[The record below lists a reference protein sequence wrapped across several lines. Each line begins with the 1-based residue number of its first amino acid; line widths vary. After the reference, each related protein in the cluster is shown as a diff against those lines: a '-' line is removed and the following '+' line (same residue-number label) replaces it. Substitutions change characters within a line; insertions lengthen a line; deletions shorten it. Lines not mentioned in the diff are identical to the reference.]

1 MEKLMMTRPAA
12 PGVRSKSCAS
22 RGSSESQMRK
32 AAPLKN
38 AAQESRTM
46 VAVLRGGAACTALT
60 QQAPGGPGA
69 ARRRRGEAWRDSA
82 SMRDAAE
89 FDFAQKPGQ
98 PHA

>member
-1 MEKLMMTRPAA
+1 
-12 PGVRSKSCAS
+12 
-22 RGSSESQMRK
+22 MRK

-69 ARRRRGEAWRDSA
+69 ARRRRGEAWRGFSVKA
-82 SMRDAAE
+82 
-89 FDFAQKPGQ
+89 
-98 PHA
+98 